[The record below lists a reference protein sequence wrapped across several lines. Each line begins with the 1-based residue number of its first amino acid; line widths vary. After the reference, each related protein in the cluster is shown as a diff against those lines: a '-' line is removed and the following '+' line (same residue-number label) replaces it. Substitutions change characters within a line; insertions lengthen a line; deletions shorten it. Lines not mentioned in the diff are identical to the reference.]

1 MIDEKKDLSKG
12 IVCLEKKEGREEWNG
27 EGLYR
32 FLHCLILSLI
42 ESLVHFG
49 SLWFTLTHKLKPHG
63 INTVASGQ
71 MLAGKVICDQKLR
84 CAPSI
89 SH

>member
-1 MIDEKKDLSKG
+1 MMDGKKDFSKE
-12 IVCLEKKEGREEWNG
+12 IWVMCVWKKKEEREEGNG

-49 SLWFTLTHKLKPHG
+49 SLCSK
-63 INTVASGQ
+63 IQ
-71 MLAGKVICDQKLR
+71 
-84 CAPSI
+84 APWCQHRSKRPDYEWQ
-89 SH
+89 SDL